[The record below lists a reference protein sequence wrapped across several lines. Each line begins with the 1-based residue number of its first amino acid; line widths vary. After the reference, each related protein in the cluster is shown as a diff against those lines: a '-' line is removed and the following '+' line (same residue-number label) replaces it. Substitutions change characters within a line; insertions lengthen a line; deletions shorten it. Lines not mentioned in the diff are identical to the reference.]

1 MSLYAGKHEKQAPRR
16 NTLVVIAILPQR
28 GASKRF
34 VFKTKRFSALAKA
47 SHFLL
52 KVVKRGWRERRRH

>member
-1 MSLYAGKHEKQAPRR
+1 MQENMQNKLRAGI
-16 NTLVVIAILPQR
+16 VVIAILPRR

-47 SHFLL
+47 SYFLL
-52 KVVKRGWRERRRH
+52 KVVKRGWRERHRH